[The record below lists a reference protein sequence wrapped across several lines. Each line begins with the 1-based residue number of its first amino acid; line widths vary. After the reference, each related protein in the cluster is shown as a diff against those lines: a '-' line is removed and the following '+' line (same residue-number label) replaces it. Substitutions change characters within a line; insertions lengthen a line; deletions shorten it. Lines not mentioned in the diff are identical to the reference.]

1 MSIYNSIE
9 VIIEKIHIDDI
20 VLNMSL
26 LDPPVLLLNT
36 LFSVDNFQSSVL
48 GVFAVAPKVHS

>member
-20 VLNMSL
+20 
-26 LDPPVLLLNT
+26 VLLLNT